1 MSIVSVVWLCF
12 RALLVCCSSVC
23 LFFQSHVLLRA
34 FRIKQLGGMAP
45 RCKYLEQGRRCYY
58 GCTPLLTQ
66 CHRFQRQQCLEGTA
80 CRNGAHTS
88 YQQRTPNP
96 SGSGPSP
103 PEPSPTME
111 ETFGEILRGILAEI
125 ESIPAHDLPGRRT
138 LRIRLLRRW
147 HPDKWTGTGA
157 TLTALANKV
166 TQWVTVNI

>member
-1 MSIVSVVWLCF
+1 
-12 RALLVCCSSVC
+12 
-23 LFFQSHVLLRA
+23 
-34 FRIKQLGGMAP
+34 
-45 RCKYLEQGRRCYY
+45 
-58 GCTPLLTQ
+58 
-66 CHRFQRQQCLEGTA
+66 
-80 CRNGAHTS
+80 
-88 YQQRTPNP
+88 
-96 SGSGPSP
+96 
-103 PEPSPTME
+103 ME